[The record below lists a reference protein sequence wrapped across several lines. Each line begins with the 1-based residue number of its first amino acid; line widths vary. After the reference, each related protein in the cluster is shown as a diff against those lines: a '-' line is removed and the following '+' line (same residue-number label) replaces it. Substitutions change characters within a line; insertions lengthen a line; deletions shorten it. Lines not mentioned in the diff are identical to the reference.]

1 MPFTRTQIA
10 ERVAAA
16 KEEYDDDDGWTKTDW
31 DKWAKKELRA
41 EQEAATA
48 GEKEWVVQEEAAPK
62 GGARAA
68 SRRGRA
74 LSKRTLRPRWAR
86 PRRGATCSRCR

>member
-31 DKWAKKELRA
+31 DKWALPPPC
-41 EQEAATA
+41 TL
-48 GEKEWVVQEEAAPK
+48 APPP
-62 GGARAA
+62 
-68 SRRGRA
+68 
-74 LSKRTLRPRWAR
+74 THPPPR
-86 PRRGATCSRCR
+86 